1 MTGKAAWARLGGA
14 TAFAVALVLALSP
27 PRPPLRLPPVASAPA
42 GLLAGAALAVGV
54 RRGAFAR
61 SRPSPTLLA
70 LLAVS
75 AANEELIW
83 RRVLAGE
90 LLHAG
95 AFAAL
100 AGSTVV
106 FALAH
111 RGRPGL
117 HLATGGLFGGLY
129 LATGALTAAFAAH
142 WAYNAG
148 VAGGGVTP

>member
-1 MTGKAAWARLGGA
+1 VTGRSAWTRLVGA
-14 TAFAVALVLALSP
+14 TAVAIALVVSLSP
-27 PRPPLRLPPVASAPA
+27 PGPPLRLPVVAAAPA
-42 GLLAGAALAVGV
+42 GLLAGAALSLAV
-54 RRGAFAR
+54 RRGASAA
-61 SRPSPTLLA
+61 SRPSLAVLA

-90 LLHAG
+90 LLRAG
-95 AFAAL
+95 ALAAL
-100 AGSTVV
+100 AGSTVL

-129 LATGALTAAFAAH
+129 LATGALTAAVAAH
-142 WAYNAG
+142 WAYNTGLA
-148 VAGGGVTP
+148 VGGEVP